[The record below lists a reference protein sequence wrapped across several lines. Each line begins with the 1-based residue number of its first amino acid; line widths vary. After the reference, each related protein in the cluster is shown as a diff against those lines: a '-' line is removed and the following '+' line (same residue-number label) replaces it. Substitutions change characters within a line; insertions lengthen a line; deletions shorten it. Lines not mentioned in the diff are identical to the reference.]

1 MKNNAKKNKKKV
13 YVGLSV
19 DILHKGHIN
28 ILKKANKFGDVI
40 VGLLTDKAIASYKK
54 LPHLNYN
61 QRELVLRNIRY
72 VKRVIPQDT
81 RSYKNNLIK
90 IKPDF
95 VVHEDNQW
103 KKGIQKNVRL
113 EIKKLLRGWSG
124 KLIEIKSGKIFNE
137 KEIEKN
143 ELRIG
148 SSPQERV
155 SKLKRLMDSKSIVR
169 ILESHNALTGLIIE
183 TLKIK
188 RKKTFDEFDGIWSSS
203 LADSVTR
210 GKPDNQSVD
219 LSTRI
224 SSLNE
229 VLETTTK
236 PLVFDADNG
245 GRDEQ
250 LPYTVKNLER
260 LGISAIVMEDKIG
273 SKKNSLFKNQKGVK
287 QQSIQGFSNKIRLA
301 VKAKKS
307 ENFLVIARIESFIL
321 GKKIGDALKRAE
333 AYSKAGVDAILIHS
347 KSKTPDEIFDFAKK
361 FRKSKYYKPLVCV
374 PSTYSSTHENE
385 LIKHGFKIVIYA
397 NQLLRSAFP
406 AMLKTAKK
414 ILIDKKSSFAEKN
427 ISGLNEILNLIK

>member
-1 MKNNAKKNKKKV
+1 MKNKSKKNKKKV
-13 YVGLSV
+13 YVGLSA

-28 ILKKANKFGDVI
+28 ILKKANKFGDVT

-54 LPHLNYN
+54 LPHLNYR
-61 QRELVLRNIRY
+61 QRELVLKNIRY
-72 VKRVIPQDT
+72 VKNVIPQDT
-81 RSYKNNLIK
+81 RSYRNNLIK

-95 VVHEDNQW
+95 VVHEDNKW
-103 KKGIQKNVRL
+103 KEGIQKDIRL
-113 EIKKLLRGWSG
+113 EIKKLLKKWSG
-124 KLIEIKSGKIFNE
+124 KLIEIKSAKITNE
-137 KEIEKN
+137 KELERN
-143 ELRIG
+143 EFRIA

-155 SKLKRLMDSKSIVR
+155 SKLKRLMDSKKIVR

-229 VLETTTK
+229 ALETTTK
-236 PLVFDADNG
+236 PVVFDADNG

-260 LGISAIVMEDKIG
+260 LGISAIVMEDKVG
-273 SKKNSLFKNQKGVK
+273 SKKNSLSKNQVGVK
-287 QQSIQGFSNKIRLA
+287 QQSIEGFANKIRLA

-307 ENFLVIARIESFIL
+307 QNFMVIARIESFIL
-321 GKKIGDALKRAE
+321 EKKITDALKRAE

-347 KSKTPDEIFDFAKK
+347 KSKTPNEIFDFAKK
-361 FRKSKYYKPLVCV
+361 FRNSKYYKPLVCV
-374 PSTYSSTHENE
+374 PSTYSNTHENE

-414 ILIDKKSSFAEKN
+414 ILIDKKSSSAEKN
-427 ISGLNEILNLIK
+427 ISGINEILNLIK

>member
-1 MKNNAKKNKKKV
+1 MKKKNKIV
-13 YVGLSV
+13 YVAFAA

-28 ILKKANKFGDVI
+28 ILKKANKFGDVT

-54 LPHLNYN
+54 LPHLNYH
-61 QRELVLRNIRY
+61 QRELVLKNIRY
-72 VKRVIPQDT
+72 VKKVIPQDA

-90 IKPDF
+90 IRPDF
-95 VVHEDNQW
+95 VVHEDNKW
-103 KKGIQKNVRL
+103 KEGIQKDIRL
-113 EIKKLLRGWSG
+113 EIKKLLSRWSG
-124 KLIEIKSGKIFNE
+124 KLIEIKSSKIFNE
-137 KEIEKN
+137 REMEKN

-245 GRDEQ
+245 GRTEHI
-250 LPYTVKNLER
+250 PYTIRSLER
-260 LGISAIVMEDKIG
+260 LGTSAIVIEDKIG
-273 SKKNSLFKNQKGVK
+273 LKRNSLFKNQKGI
-287 QQSIQGFSNKIRLA
+287 QQDSIKI
-301 VKAKKS
+301 
-307 ENFLVIARIESFIL
+307 
-321 GKKIGDALKRAE
+321 
-333 AYSKAGVDAILIHS
+333 
-347 KSKTPDEIFDFAKK
+347 
-361 FRKSKYYKPLVCV
+361 
-374 PSTYSSTHENE
+374 
-385 LIKHGFKIVIYA
+385 
-397 NQLLRSAFP
+397 
-406 AMLKTAKK
+406 
-414 ILIDKKSSFAEKN
+414 FAEK
-427 ISGLNEILNLIK
+427 IAAAKEA

>member
-1 MKNNAKKNKKKV
+1 MKNKIKKKV
-13 YVGLSV
+13 YVGLSA

-28 ILKKANKFGDVI
+28 ILKKANKFGDVT

-54 LPHLNYN
+54 LPHLSYE
-61 QRELVLRNIRY
+61 QRELVLKNIRY
-72 VKRVIPQDT
+72 VKKVIPQDT

-90 IKPDF
+90 IRPDF
-95 VVHEDNQW
+95 VVHEDNKW
-103 KKGIQKNVRL
+103 KEGIQKNIRL
-113 EIKKLLRGWSG
+113 EIKKLLSGWSG
-124 KLIEIKSGKIFNE
+124 KLIEIRSNKIFDE
-137 KEIEKN
+137 REIEKN

-183 TLKIK
+183 TLKVK

-236 PLVFDADNG
+236 PLIFDADNG

-273 SKKNSLFKNQKGVK
+273 SKKIHFL
-287 QQSIQGFSNKIRLA
+287 KI
-301 VKAKKS
+301 KK
-307 ENFLVIARIESFIL
+307 
-321 GKKIGDALKRAE
+321 
-333 AYSKAGVDAILIHS
+333 
-347 KSKTPDEIFDFAKK
+347 
-361 FRKSKYYKPLVCV
+361 
-374 PSTYSSTHENE
+374 
-385 LIKHGFKIVIYA
+385 
-397 NQLLRSAFP
+397 
-406 AMLKTAKK
+406 
-414 ILIDKKSSFAEKN
+414 
-427 ISGLNEILNLIK
+427 GLNNNRFKDFQIKLSLQ

>member
-1 MKNNAKKNKKKV
+1 
-13 YVGLSV
+13 
-19 DILHKGHIN
+19 
-28 ILKKANKFGDVI
+28 
-40 VGLLTDKAIASYKK
+40 
-54 LPHLNYN
+54 
-61 QRELVLRNIRY
+61 
-72 VKRVIPQDT
+72 
-81 RSYKNNLIK
+81 
-90 IKPDF
+90 
-95 VVHEDNQW
+95 
-103 KKGIQKNVRL
+103 
-113 EIKKLLRGWSG
+113 
-124 KLIEIKSGKIFNE
+124 
-137 KEIEKN
+137 
-143 ELRIG
+143 
-148 SSPQERV
+148 
-155 SKLKRLMDSKSIVR
+155 MDSKSIVR

-183 TLKIK
+183 TLKVK

-236 PLVFDADNG
+236 PLIFDADNG

-287 QQSIQGFSNKIRLA
+287 QQSIQGFSNKIKLA

-321 GKKIGDALKRAE
+321 GKKTEDALRRAE

-347 KSKTPDEIFDFAKK
+347 KSKTPNEIFYFARK
-361 FRKSKYYKPLVCV
+361 FIKSKYYKPLVCV
-374 PSTYSSTHENE
+374 PSTYSNTHESE

-414 ILIDKKSSFAEKN
+414 ILIDKRSSFAEKN
-427 ISGLNEILNLIK
+427 ISEINEILNLIK

>member
-1 MKNNAKKNKKKV
+1 MKNKSKKNKKKV
-13 YVGLSV
+13 YVGLSA

-28 ILKKANKFGDVI
+28 ILKKSNKFGDVT

-54 LPHLNYN
+54 LPHLNYR
-61 QRELVLRNIRY
+61 QRELVLKNIRY
-72 VKRVIPQDT
+72 VKNVIPQDT
-81 RSYKNNLIK
+81 RSYRNNLIK

-95 VVHEDNQW
+95 VVHEDNKW
-103 KKGIQKNVRL
+103 KEGIQKDIRL
-113 EIKKLLRGWSG
+113 EIKKLLKKWSG
-124 KLIEIKSGKIFNE
+124 KLIEIKSAKITNE
-137 KEIEKN
+137 KELERN
-143 ELRIG
+143 EFRIA

-155 SKLKRLMDSKSIVR
+155 SKLKRLMDSKKIVR

-229 VLETTTK
+229 ALETTTK
-236 PLVFDADNG
+236 PVVFDADNG

-260 LGISAIVMEDKIG
+260 LGISAIVMEDKVG
-273 SKKNSLFKNQKGVK
+273 SKKNSLFKNQVGVK
-287 QQSIQGFSNKIRLA
+287 QQSIEGFANKIRLA

-307 ENFLVIARIESFIL
+307 QNFMVIARIESFIL
-321 GKKIGDALKRAE
+321 EKKITDALKRAE

-347 KSKTPDEIFDFAKK
+347 KSKTPNEIFDFAKK
-361 FRKSKYYKPLVCV
+361 FRNSKYYKPLVCV
-374 PSTYSSTHENE
+374 PSTYSNTHENE

-414 ILIDKKSSFAEKN
+414 ILIDKKSSSAEKN
-427 ISGLNEILNLIK
+427 ISGINEILNLIK